1 MTAMMTRPG
10 GDVVTAAP
18 EFGNAVVSQR
28 SDVLFDQTIPR
39 ALVHRAAVSEVFL
52 TDLCTLGD
60 TEFQVGAQ
68 WPRGHSFFSLLRPD
82 FHDPMLM
89 AETIRQAGLLIAH
102 AEFGVP
108 LDWKFIVH
116 RQTFSLGSDGLRL
129 GARPADIVLAVTC
142 HDLKRRGKRVAG
154 GRLEIG
160 CYRDG
165 ELIGS
170 GGALWSAVSTSAYRR
185 LRGERADA
193 VIEVEPPVGVAPL
206 AVGRDRARDVAL
218 APGGRDREWVLRVD
232 QSHPVMFDH
241 PVDHVPG
248 MVTMEAARQAANL
261 VAGRPGAL
269 PVGCDFHF
277 EHYIELDAPV
287 RVNATEVTA
296 VRSGV
301 RSVEVVFGQAGR
313 TAAFGT
319 VDLLVHG

>member
-1 MTAMMTRPG
+1 MTAMMTRPA
-10 GDVVTAAP
+10 GDVVTATP

-28 SDVLFDQTIPR
+28 SDVMFDRTIPR

-52 TDLCTLGD
+52 TDLCALDD

-82 FHDPMLM
+82 YHDPLLM

-102 AEFGVP
+102 SEFGVA

-116 RQTFSLGSDGLRL
+116 RQSFSLGSDGLRL

-154 GRLEIG
+154 GHLELN

-165 ELIGS
+165 ERIGS
-170 GGALWSAVSTSAYRR
+170 GGAVWSAVSPSAYRR
-185 LRGERADA
+185 LRGERAGA
-193 VIEVEPPVGVAPL
+193 VTEVEPLAGVAP
-206 AVGRDRARDVAL
+206 ATVGRDRARDVVL
-218 APGGRDREWVLRVD
+218 APGDREWVLRVD

-248 MVTMEAARQAANL
+248 MVTMEAARQAAKL
-261 VAGRPGAL
+261 VVGQPDAL

-277 EHYIELDAPV
+277 EHYLELDAPAL
-287 RVNATEVTA
+287 VNATEVTA

>member
-1 MTAMMTRPG
+1 MMTRPG

-82 FHDPMLM
+82 HHDPMLM

-102 AEFGVP
+102 SEFGVA

-116 RQTFSLGSDGLRL
+116 RQSFSLGSDGLRL
-129 GARPADIVLAVTC
+129 GARPAHIVLAVTS
-142 HDLKRRGKRVAG
+142 HDHKRRGKRIAG
-154 GRLEIG
+154 GRLEVG

-165 ELIGS
+165 ERIGS
-170 GGALWSAVSTSAYRR
+170 GGAVWSAVSPSAYRR
-185 LRGERADA
+185 LRGERAD
-193 VIEVEPPVGVAPL
+193 VVTEVEPLAGVSPAS
-206 AVGRDRARDVAL
+206 VGRDRVRDVAL
-218 APGGRDREWVLRVD
+218 APGTRDREWVLRVD

-248 MVTMEAARQAANL
+248 MVTMEAARQAAKL
-261 VAGRPGAL
+261 AIGRPHAL
-269 PVGCDFHF
+269 PVGADFHF
-277 EHYIELDAPV
+277 EHYLETDLPTLV
-287 RVNATEVTA
+287 SATESATQ
-296 VRSGV
+296 RSGV
-301 RSVEVVFGQAGR
+301 TSVEVVFGQAGR